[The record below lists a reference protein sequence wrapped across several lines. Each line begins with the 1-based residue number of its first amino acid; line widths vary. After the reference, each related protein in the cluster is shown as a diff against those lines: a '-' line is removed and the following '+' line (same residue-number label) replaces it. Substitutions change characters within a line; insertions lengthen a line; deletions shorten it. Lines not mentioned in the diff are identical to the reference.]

1 MSLPETNIDLIIS
14 KNKEIIQQA
23 QAALDRGREI
33 LNSTGMNVAVD
44 VQKMTNLLSFEQ
56 KKMMQKM
63 IDLDNEEI
71 QRDVD
76 LEKSRLQLNSKYSGN
91 VSRKNKKII

>member
-23 QAALDRGREI
+23 QAALERGREI

-44 VQKMTNLLSFEQ
+44 FQKMTSLLSVEQ
-56 KKMMQKM
+56 KKMMGGFK
-63 IDLDNEEI
+63 
-71 QRDVD
+71 
-76 LEKSRLQLNSKYSGN
+76 LEVQPYADRTLT
-91 VSRKNKKII
+91 VP